1 MLNTLKY
8 FASTAAIALCAPVAV
23 SAQDT
28 KSAQT
33 AAAIDPARLKQAEF
47 TAKLLFPDGTYARMM
62 DGMIDK
68 MVEGIM
74 GPMMDLKP
82 SDFAGMINGKGEVD
96 DAKLDA
102 ALKTQTIGE
111 MAEKEDP
118 HFRERMKIMMKV
130 IYTEMTPVLTE
141 IEPTLRSGIAKSLAR
156 RYTLAQLTDF
166 KTFFSTPSGAAYA
179 RDSMVM
185 YTDPEVI
192 EASMTAV
199 PKILEIMPG
208 IMKKVE
214 AATAHL
220 PKLKNAAAEES
231 DEGMEIPACASD
243 GDTSDCS
250 QDDKIAAE
258 LGLSLKDT
266 GEEPWYDDSKWTAA
280 ERKSIGALSVK
291 KDDAYSKYSDADA
304 NFANEN
310 YKIRSIYRAKYK
322 AQGWTPPAPA
332 ATDAAKEAA
341 IETSSK

>member
-1 MLNTLKY
+1 MVNTLKY
-8 FASTAAIALCAPVAV
+8 IAGAASLILATPAAVY
-23 SAQDT
+23 AQDA
-28 KSAQT
+28 KLSQT
-33 AAAIDPARLKQAEF
+33 AAAIDPVRFKQAEF
-47 TAKLLFPDGTYARMM
+47 TANLLFPDGTYARMM
-62 DGMIDK
+62 DKMIDK

-82 SDFAGMINGKGEVD
+82 SDFAGMLNGKGEVD

-111 MAEKEDP
+111 IAEKEDP
-118 HFRERMKIMMKV
+118 HFRERIKIMMKV
-130 IYTEMTPVLTE
+130 MYTEMTPVLTE
-141 IEPTLRSGIAKSLAR
+141 VEPSLRSGIAKSLAR
-156 RYTLAQLTDF
+156 RYTLEQLTDF

-192 EASMTAV
+192 EASMAAV
-199 PKILEIMPG
+199 PKLLEIMPG

-220 PKLKNAAAEES
+220 PKLKTAATEES
-231 DEGMEIPACASD
+231 EEGMQMPACASD

-250 QDDKIAAE
+250 QDDKTAAE

-266 GEEPWYDDSKWTAA
+266 GIEPWYDDSNWTAA
-280 ERKSIGALSVK
+280 ERKSINALAAK
-291 KDDAYSKYSDADA
+291 KDDAYSKYSDADT
-304 NFANEN
+304 NFANAN

-322 AQGWTPPAPA
+322 AQGWTVPTPA
-332 ATDAAKEAA
+332 ADNVTT
-341 IETSSK
+341 ETSSK